1 MAMPNRE
8 QPGAIALGA
17 IRDQLHALVNQV
29 PEERLVEA
37 LATIQPLTYPLD
49 DEPLSEEELA
59 SITEAR
65 ISYLRGESIPHEEA
79 MRRAGLR

>member
-1 MAMPNRE
+1 MATIREQSQAMPDS
-8 QPGAIALGA
+8 A
-17 IRDQLHALVNQV
+17 IRDQLHALVDQV

-49 DEPLSEEELA
+49 DEPLTEEELA

-65 ISYLRGESIPHEEA
+65 IGHLRGESIPHEEA

>member
-1 MAMPNRE
+1 MAIPNRE
-8 QPGAIALGA
+8 QPGTTALGA

-49 DEPLSEEELA
+49 DEPLTEEESA

-65 ISYLRGESIPHEEA
+65 ISHLRGESIPHEEA

>member
-8 QPGAIALGA
+8 QPGAITLGA
-17 IRDQLHALVNQV
+17 IREQLHALVNQV
-29 PEERLVEA
+29 PEERLAEA

-49 DEPLSEEELA
+49 DEPLTEEESA

-65 ISYLRGESIPHEEA
+65 ISHLRGESIPHEEA